1 MRTLLILALL
11 VHFVVTQQSLTGDV
25 TIGRNPCIESV
36 CADDRCDFEYK
47 PAGSRCFRIAG
58 YEISFGE
65 CDESGRCSADPML
78 DVMMREYW

>member
-11 VHFVVTQQSLTGDV
+11 VHFVVTQSLTGDV
-25 TIGRNPCIESV
+25 TGKKTPCTKEV
-36 CADDRCDFEYK
+36 CDGEKCRYEYK
-47 PAGSRCFRIAG
+47 PAGSRCFHIVG